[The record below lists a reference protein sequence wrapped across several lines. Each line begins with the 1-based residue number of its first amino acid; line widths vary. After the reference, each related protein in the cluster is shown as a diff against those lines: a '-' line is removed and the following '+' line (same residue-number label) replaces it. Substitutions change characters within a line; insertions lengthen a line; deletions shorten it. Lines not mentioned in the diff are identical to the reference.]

1 VFVNWIYHAK
11 KKRIRRFQ
19 MAATVD
25 ARGLSCPQ
33 PVIMTLDEIR
43 SGEDRQ
49 IIVLVDTDTS
59 KENVT
64 RAAESQGCQINGVSS
79 EGEGYRITISRG

>member
-1 VFVNWIYHAK
+1 
-11 KKRIRRFQ
+11 

-33 PVIMTLDEIR
+33 PVIMTLDEIKK
-43 SGEDRQ
+43 GNEKE

-64 RAAESQGCQINGVSS
+64 RAAESQGCKVSEVS
-79 EGEGYRITISRG
+79 PDGEGYRITLAKE

>member
-1 VFVNWIYHAK
+1 
-11 KKRIRRFQ
+11 
-19 MAATVD
+19 MAASVD

-33 PVIMTLDEIR
+33 PVIMTLDEIKNG
-43 SGEDRQ
+43 SEKQ

-64 RAAESQGCQINGVSS
+64 RAAESQGCKVNEVSP
-79 EGEGYRITISRG
+79 EGEGYRITITKD

>member
-1 VFVNWIYHAK
+1 
-11 KKRIRRFQ
+11 

-33 PVIMTLDEIR
+33 PVIMTLDEIKT
-43 SGEDRQ
+43 GQEKE

-64 RAAESQGCQINGVSS
+64 RAAESQGCRVEDVAP
-79 EGEGYRITISRG
+79 EGEGYRLTIKKD

>member
-1 VFVNWIYHAK
+1 
-11 KKRIRRFQ
+11 

-43 SGEDRQ
+43 NGEDKQ

-59 KENVT
+59 RENVT
-64 RAAESQGCQINGVSS
+64 RAAESQGCQVNDVSP
-79 EGEGYRITISRG
+79 EGEGYRISITRG